1 MRLYRDTVVVELIPS
16 ALSYSTSVIFGQ
28 HRNIQISSNITFQC
42 NQTSL
47 MTMQWTIFICSSMCS
62 NVLQLDQSIELSG
75 KDLLIGAE
83 ILSSGVYKV
92 ELIVTMVDD
101 PLLFSSA
108 FTYIEITRS
117 IVIINLISFNAT
129 KFEQNI
135 EFN

>member
-1 MRLYRDTVVVELIPS
+1 
-16 ALSYSTSVIFGQ
+16 
-28 HRNIQISSNITFQC
+28 
-42 NQTSL
+42 
-47 MTMQWTIFICSSMCS
+47 MCS

-101 PLLFSSA
+101 PLLSSSA

-129 KFEQNI
+129 KIEQNI
-135 EFN
+135 EENLTLNPGEFSVQLDQSRINKNVCLDFFCS

>member
-1 MRLYRDTVVVELIPS
+1 
-16 ALSYSTSVIFGQ
+16 
-28 HRNIQISSNITFQC
+28 
-42 NQTSL
+42 
-47 MTMQWTIFICSSMCS
+47 MCS

-101 PLLFSSA
+101 PLLSSSA

-117 IVIINLISFNAT
+117 IVMINLISFNAT
-129 KFEQNI
+129 KIEQNI
-135 EFN
+135 EENLTLNPGEFSVQLDQSRINKNVCLDFFCS